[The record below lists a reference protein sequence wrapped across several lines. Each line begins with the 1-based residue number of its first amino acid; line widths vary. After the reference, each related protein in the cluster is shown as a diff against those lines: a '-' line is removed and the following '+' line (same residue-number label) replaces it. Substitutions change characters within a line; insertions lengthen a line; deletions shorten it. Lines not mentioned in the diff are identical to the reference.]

1 MNPPRAYV
9 AADEA
14 TYEDLLRRGGGAPQS
29 RARLKWKYAPEA
41 SSRWVIDEGPRLV
54 GHTGFVALPL
64 QLAGRDAL
72 AGTSG
77 DAFTDPA
84 WRGKGVYSALSRH
97 VDAAVGPRAALQFA
111 WFHDGW
117 SGFQRDLGWLHLGRL
132 EWRRALVAPLRAGLE
147 HLGLRG
153 RRMAGRADRWIW
165 RAPATDRRLT
175 ARPATTAAL
184 DTAWGHVAGR
194 WPLSLRRD
202 AAWFAWR
209 ASEPTRPSE
218 VCVAWR
224 GDRPVGTVAFRSEAG
239 RFGARGLLLD
249 ASFAPDEPEVA
260 TFLVAHATA
269 TLAASGVTHVAAL
282 AVPSSAWDQAL
293 AANGLRPRG
302 VGYDLGVLPY
312 TRLPDAPPSAWA
324 LTGAEGDST

>member
-1 MNPPRAYV
+1 MNPPRAYRP
-9 AADEA
+9 ADEA
-14 TYEDLLRRGGGAPQS
+14 AYEDLIKRNRGALPS
-29 RARLKWKYAPEA
+29 RERLAWKYSPAG
-41 SSRWVIDEGPRLV
+41 SSRWVVDDGPKLV

-77 DAFTDPA
+77 DAFTDEA
-84 WRGKGVYSALSRH
+84 WRGKGVYSALSRR
-97 VDAAVGPRAALQFA
+97 VDAELRPRTALQFA

-117 SGFQRDLGWLHLGRL
+117 SGFQLGLGWQHLGRL
-132 EWRRALVAPLRAGLE
+132 EWRRALVAPLRAGLD

-153 RRMAGRADRWIW
+153 RRVASRADRWIW
-165 RAPATDRRLT
+165 RAPKSDPGLA
-175 ARPATTAAL
+175 ASPATAASL
-184 DTAWGHVAGR
+184 DQAWAHVAGR

-209 ASEPTRPSE
+209 AAEPTRASE
-218 VCVAWR
+218 VHVAWR
-224 GDRPVGTVAFRSEAG
+224 DARPLGAIAFRSEPG

-249 ASFAPDEPEVA
+249 ASFAPDEPDVA

-269 TLAASGVTHVAAL
+269 TLARSGVHHVSAL
-282 AVPSSAWDQAL
+282 AVPGSVWDQAL
-293 AANGLRPRG
+293 AANDLRPRG

-312 TRLPDAPPSAWA
+312 TTLPSAPPCAWA